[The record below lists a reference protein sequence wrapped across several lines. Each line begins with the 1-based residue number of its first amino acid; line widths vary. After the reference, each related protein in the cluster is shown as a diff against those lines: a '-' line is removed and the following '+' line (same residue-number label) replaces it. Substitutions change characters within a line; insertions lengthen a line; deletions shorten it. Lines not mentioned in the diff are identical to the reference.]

1 VQDKRLETMLRGAA
15 DLQRWI
21 LDALREGLGN
31 LQSQP
36 NEAWDNMAARLT
48 DCKLGALSRRLRIL
62 RDRRRDAD
70 WLQAF
75 EQELADLYL
84 ICSAFAQYQQLSEAL
99 QEELLNQGGR
109 TIRQVDLLQQKTE
122 KDTWLVLGKNF
133 GTEEDLR
140 WRRTWLWGSKMQ
152 KPALLLDFAFR
163 DEPFKQDWMVGA
175 AFEGNVAYYPGA
187 TQVRAAL
194 GEFMLSEEPMAV
206 PQSHANFSELAD
218 AYAHALRQNP
228 FLGIYPVMLN
238 KVRATA
244 RDGNVFLLDEKNQYL
259 PIKAHPLRPWK
270 VLAATATQK
279 QLCFAEWD
287 GAELEVLC
295 LIGESGVVEI

>member
-1 VQDKRLETMLRGAA
+1 VQDKRLETMLLGAA

-21 LDALREGLGN
+21 LDALREGWGN

-48 DCKLGALSRRLRIL
+48 DCKLGALSRRLRLL

-70 WLQAF
+70 WLQVF
-75 EQELADLYL
+75 EQEMADLYL
-84 ICSAFAQYQQLSEAL
+84 ICSAFAQYQQLPEAL

-109 TIRQVDLLQQKTE
+109 TIRQADLLQQMTE
-122 KDTWLVLGKNF
+122 KDTWLVLGKKF

-140 WRRTWLWGSKMQ
+140 WRRTWLWGSDSQ

-175 AFEGNVAYYPGA
+175 AFDGSVAYYPGA
-187 TQVRAAL
+187 SPIRAAL
-194 GEFMLSEEPMAV
+194 GEFMLSEEPMAM
-206 PQSHANFSELAD
+206 PQSQADFTEMAD

-228 FLGIYPVMLN
+228 FLGIYPVLLN
-238 KVRATA
+238 KVRAVA
-244 RDGNVFLLDEKNQYL
+244 RDGSVFLLDEKNQYL
-259 PIKAHPLRPWK
+259 PIKSHPLRPWK
-270 VLAATATQK
+270 VLAATAVQS

-287 GAELEVLC
+287 GVELEVLC
-295 LIGESGVVEI
+295 LIGAGGVMEI